1 MKFEYS
7 SERGSGPSPNPDPTL
22 DPRMNK
28 ANHPEQKLKANH
40 ENTASRCKNY
50 LVNIFQTRLSV
61 MSLNVYQY

>member
-28 ANHPEQKLKANH
+28 SNHPEQKLKANH

-50 LVNIFQTRLSV
+50 
-61 MSLNVYQY
+61 